1 MSAVLAR
8 AKAHYQGLERKRI
21 LVPEWGEGGKPLV
34 VTATALNIAERRRI
48 YRADASGREPDSAT
62 VVVRAVLLKAC
73 DEKGARLFDD
83 MDEHALTHEADSMVV
98 ARIAREILG
107 EAAQPGDATLESAKN
122 G

>member
-1 MSAVLAR
+1 MSSVLDRAR
-8 AKAHYQGLERKRI
+8 AHYHGLERKRI
-21 LVPEWGEGGKPLV
+21 LVPEWGEGDKPLV

-73 DEKGARLFDD
+73 DEKGAPLFDE
-83 MDEHALTHEADSMVV
+83 MNEHALTYEADSMVV

-107 EAAQPGDATLESAKN
+107 DVAEPGETRLESAKN